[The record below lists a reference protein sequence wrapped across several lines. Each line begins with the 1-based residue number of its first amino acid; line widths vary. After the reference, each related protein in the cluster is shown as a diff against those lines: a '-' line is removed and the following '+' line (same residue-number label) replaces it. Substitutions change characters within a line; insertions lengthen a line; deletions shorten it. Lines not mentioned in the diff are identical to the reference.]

1 MKQSSSNSRVPFPFV
16 IDELISL
23 RPTIKNVFGST
34 NVYLGEKLLFS
45 LRDSPTHPGTNGIW
59 IYTTAEHLESLAR
72 EFPGLPRRQLWRSG
86 KNAWVVL
93 ASRLEDFEEYAFTAC
108 ELVLK
113 GDQRI
118 GRLTRRKVIDGSEGN
133 LERPSFNK
141 WNPA

>member
-1 MKQSSSNSRVPFPFV
+1 MKHISSKSRVPFPFV

-45 LRDSPTHPGTNGIW
+45 LRDSPTHPDTNGIW

-113 GDQRI
+113 RDQRI
-118 GRLTRRKVIDGSEGN
+118 GRLTRREMIDASKPRRD
-133 LERPSFNK
+133 LNK
-141 WNPA
+141 GNPA